1 MAAVSH
7 EFDPDLQSIQEARRL
22 AVAARAAQ
30 QAFFHFTQ
38 AQVDHICQAMA
49 DAAYQEA
56 ARLGRLAFEETGYG
70 VPGHKTVK
78 NQFGSRTVWES
89 IKHIPTVGVLRRDE
103 ARRVVEI
110 GWPVG
115 VIVALTP
122 STNPTSTAMF
132 KILIAVK
139 ARNAVIVAPH
149 PSAKGC
155 SHETVRVMVAAGE
168 AAGMPP
174 GLVSC
179 MRQVT
184 LPGSQELMRH
194 YAVSMILATGGSAMV
209 KAAHSVGKPA
219 LGVGPGNVPVY
230 VDRSADV
237 NKAAWDIVNSK
248 AFDCSVI
255 CATEQAVV
263 ADRPIAAQLKAEME
277 QQGAYFVNPEQAA
290 ALARILFPSG
300 SLIDPKTVGKTPQQL
315 AAMAQITV
323 PNTARVLVARLQSVG
338 KQEALSAEKLTTVM
352 GWYEVDDW
360 HAGCER
366 CIELLKYGGDGHTLV
381 IHARNEEVILAFGV
395 EKPAFRIVVNTWGT
409 LGAIGATTGV
419 MPSMTLA
426 PGGIGGAV
434 VSDNISVHNLL
445 NVKRLAYETQAP
457 PRAATTLAQGVQ
469 PMPVA
474 RSATRGERAPLPITP
489 AASSPNAPVRPVSDQ
504 PAGRGLLSGTEIEEI
519 IQRVLDGIK

>member
-1 MAAVSH
+1 MAASN
-7 EFDPDLQSIQEARRL
+7 EFDLDLQSIQEARRL
-22 AVAARAAQ
+22 AVAAREAQ
-30 QAFFHFTQ
+30 RAFFHFSQ

-56 ARLGRLAFEETGYG
+56 MRLGRLAYEETGYG
-70 VPGHKTVK
+70 VPAHKTVK

-89 IKHIPTVGVLRRDE
+89 IKHLPTVGVLRRDE
-103 ARRVVEI
+103 TRRIVEI
-110 GWPVG
+110 GWPMG
-115 VIVALTP
+115 VIAALTP
-122 STNPTSTAMF
+122 STNPTSTTMF
-132 KILIAVK
+132 KVLIAVK
-139 ARNAVIVAPH
+139 ARNGIIIAPH

-155 SHETVRVMVAAGE
+155 CYETVRIMAAAGE
-168 AAGMPP
+168 AAGMPS

-179 MRQVT
+179 MRHVT

-194 YAVSMILATGGSAMV
+194 YAVSLILATGGSAMV

-237 NKAAWDIVNSK
+237 AKAAWDIVNSK

-255 CATEQAVV
+255 CATEQAIV
-263 ADRPIAAQLKAEME
+263 ADRPIAAQLTRELE
-277 QQGAYFVNPEQAA
+277 QQGAYFVNTEQAA

-300 SLIDPKTVGKTPQQL
+300 NLIDPKTVGKTPQQL

-323 PNTARVLVARLQSVG
+323 PDTARVLVARLHAVG
-338 KQEALSAEKLTTVM
+338 RQEPLSAEKLTTVL
-352 GWYEVDDW
+352 GWYEADGW

-381 IHARNEEVILAFGV
+381 IHAHNEEVILAFGI
-395 EKPAFRIVVNTWGT
+395 EKPAFRIIVNTWGT

-434 VSDNISVHNLL
+434 VSDNISVYNLL

-469 PMPVA
+469 PMPTS
-474 RSATRGERAPLPITP
+474 RSVVQGERASAAATP
-489 AASSPNAPVRPVSDQ
+489 TVFSPGAPTRPASGP
-504 PAGRGLLSGTEIEEI
+504 PAGRGSLSSADIAEIV
-519 IQRVLDGIK
+519 QRVLDEIK